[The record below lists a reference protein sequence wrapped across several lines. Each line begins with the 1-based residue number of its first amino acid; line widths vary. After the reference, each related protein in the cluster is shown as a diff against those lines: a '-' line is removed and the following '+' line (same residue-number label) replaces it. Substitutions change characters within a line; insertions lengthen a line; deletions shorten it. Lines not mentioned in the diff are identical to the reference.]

1 MEILLALKMGNCL
14 DLVMAFSD
22 IQKQRDKIP
31 SESRVNNMAFRFLL
45 VHNGAELQARTTSEA
60 SGVRK

>member
-1 MEILLALKMGNCL
+1 MVLKMGNCL

-22 IQKQRDKIP
+22 IQKQRDKNP
-31 SESRVNNMAFRFLL
+31 SGSGVIGMAFKFFL

-60 SGVRK
+60 NGVRK